1 MLSLFEAAGLRCHGE
16 DMLEEAHKFSFE
28 QLMKFI
34 TTQLNCSHGVR
45 VQHSLKQSL
54 RRGLPRLEATYY
66 MSFYEEDP
74 SHDEKLLALA
84 KLDFNMLQELHLKEV
99 SSITK

>member
-1 MLSLFEAAGLRCHGE
+1 LYEAAGLRCHGE

-28 QLMKFI
+28 QLTKFI
-34 TTQLNCSHGVR
+34 TTKLSCSHAAR

-54 RRGLPRLEATYY
+54 HRGLPRLEATYY

-74 SHDEKLLALA
+74 SHDEKLLTFA

-99 SSITK
+99 SSLTK

>member
-1 MLSLFEAAGLRCHGE
+1 MLSLFEAAGLRCQGE
-16 DMLEEAHKFSFE
+16 DMLEEAHKFSFKH
-28 QLMKFI
+28 LIKFI
-34 TTQLNCSHGVR
+34 TTQLSCCHGAR

-74 SHDEKLLALA
+74 SHDENLLAFA

-99 SSITK
+99 SNITK

>member
-1 MLSLFEAAGLRCHGE
+1 MLSLYEAAGLRCHGE
-16 DMLEEAHKFSFE
+16 YMLEEAHKFSFE

-34 TTQLNCSHGVR
+34 TTQLSCSHAAR

-54 RRGLPRLEATYY
+54 RRCLPRLEVIYY
-66 MSFYEEDP
+66 MPFYEEDP
-74 SHDEKLLALA
+74 SHDEKLLTFA

-99 SSITK
+99 SGLTK